1 MKTLKLIKK
10 IFAYVFVTVFFA
22 FAITMTILLLN
33 YNKYGVTQFGDTSL
47 IIVNGDISS
56 DKYKKGDL
64 VFVEEKKLR
73 NLNVGDEIF
82 TYRLEVDGTPSI
94 ELGTIGQIYEKD
106 NAIAFEN
113 GDTFDME
120 FVIGIANSKMD
131 GIGTYL
137 SIIESKWGFLFIVLV
152 PSFLIFVYQ
161 IYALIIEIKFGSED
175 EQE

>member
-1 MKTLKLIKK
+1 
-10 IFAYVFVTVFFA
+10 
-22 FAITMTILLLN
+22 
-33 YNKYGVTQFGDTSL
+33 
-47 IIVNGDISS
+47 
-56 DKYKKGDL
+56 
-64 VFVEEKKLR
+64 
-73 NLNVGDEIF
+73 
-82 TYRLEVDGTPSI
+82 
-94 ELGTIGQIYEKD
+94 
-106 NAIAFEN
+106 
-113 GDTFDME
+113 ME